1 MPTGLW
7 VWIGAVAVTLVFHPC
22 PSLGGVQLHSIGP
35 GLYIPGCC
43 QVSKIGRP
51 PETQH
56 CPLQFLPPSI
66 WLPFPPDSSPLPA
79 PCFPLDT
86 LHSCCHSALS
96 QSQFIPSS
104 WPYIDMHSPGRRGQT
119 VTTAHTFKTPFAGT
133 CRYLFGDLCLWT
145 YFMCIMCII
154 HYTGV
159 SFSIP
164 AGNRQLWDPQTPS
177 CSLCNYVYYWLM
189 SGTPL
194 K

>member
-7 VWIGAVAVTLVFHPC
+7 VWVGAVAVTLVCHPC

-35 GLYIPGCC
+35 GFYIPGCC

-66 WLPFPPDSSPLPA
+66 WFPFSPDSSPLPA
-79 PCFPLDT
+79 SWFPLDM

-119 VTTAHTFKTPFAGT
+119 VATAHTFKTPSADP
-133 CRYLFGDLCLWT
+133 CRCLFGGLCLT
-145 YFMCIMCII
+145 YFTCKT
-154 HYTGV
+154 YFTV
-159 SFSIP
+159 KFSIP
-164 AGNRQLWDPQTPS
+164 ADNSKIHELHPAR
-177 CSLCNYVYYWLM
+177 CVIIFIYRLM